1 MVMKFNKAIIAS
13 AIAVAVAASSGAA
26 ASATPSQEV
35 VEARQESQIWTT
47 YALSPYL
54 RANDLKVSVHE
65 GRATLTGNVAE
76 DVNKDLAK
84 QIALGV
90 DGIKSVKVNRVVRRL
105 RAPGP
110 LTFGRGIEISVS
122 VDEMAFEG
130 SNAFLLG
137 AVLDRYFARH
147 VSINSFT
154 ETVLRSESRGDI
166 NRWVPQWGTRPTL

>member
-1 MVMKFNKAIIAS
+1 LHLY
-13 AIAVAVAASSGAA
+13 AVGADA
-26 ASATPSQEV
+26 G
-35 VEARQESQIWTT
+35 ARRQI
-47 YALSPYL
+47 
-54 RANDLKVSVHE
+54 
-65 GRATLTGNVAE
+65 
-76 DVNKDLAK
+76 
-84 QIALGV
+84 